1 MTLVERIKLKC
12 KENHTSMN
20 ALEGE
25 LGFGNG
31 TLRRWDERT
40 PGADR
45 LLILA
50 NRLNTS
56 VDWLLTGK
64 ETSDLTLDEKK
75 LVELY
80 RNTNDIGQPLT
91 MKHAEDVQQAL
102 PRLDQIQEQKSLNSQ
117 IG

>member
-1 MTLVERIKLKC
+1 MTLVDRIKIKC
-12 KENHTSMN
+12 KEKNTSMN

-50 NRLNTS
+50 NRLEVS

-64 ETSDLTLDEKK
+64 DANELTSDELK

-91 MKHAEDVQQAL
+91 IKHAEDVQKAL
-102 PRLDQIQEQKSLNSQ
+102 PREAASPESSSSK